1 MGDTENKLIDGYT
14 DYQVF
19 TDSLNMKYNIQI
31 DTAIWKSPDDYYKEF
46 VKIRKLPWIPDWK
59 ENR

>member
-1 MGDTENKLIDGYT
+1 
-14 DYQVF
+14 
-19 TDSLNMKYNIQI
+19 MKYNIQI
-31 DTAIWKSPDDYYKEF
+31 DTATWKSPDDYYKEF